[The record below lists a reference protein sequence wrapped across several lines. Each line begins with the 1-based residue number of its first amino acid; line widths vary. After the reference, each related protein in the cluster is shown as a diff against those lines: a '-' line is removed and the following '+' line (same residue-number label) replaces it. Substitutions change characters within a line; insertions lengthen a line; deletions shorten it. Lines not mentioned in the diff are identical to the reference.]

1 MVITSKQIPQ
11 LFAYEDEEAKRIL
24 RNLKKVEIK
33 NEYKI
38 IDNGVREYVSVPKL
52 DQKAFRY
59 LEKNGK
65 LYLRESVTSVGGLV
79 QDSVLIN
86 LGDFTIGDDEV
97 GEELEY
103 LVRVKDAKAKQR
115 ARQLQECERIAQ
127 QFIQKI
133 QKQVKND
140 ELLKKW
146 QNELNE
152 SKRFV
157 RFGKEDYYQSQ
168 VAIIAKFAKEDE
180 TLAKLMVDYD
190 QKMNDK
196 NEKWL
201 TQPLKLPKVKNA
213 SERIGTK
220 MHEGIGEPD
229 PQRRAEFEKYYEV
242 RSPQMTPYLTSENEV
257 AQELAPAPTIIADK
271 EKVVESKLTTQQV
284 TKQSALQ
291 QTAQQKVQVE
301 LAPQM
306 ETTKPKVKTVA
317 NGITQMK
324 QAFRR
329 LQPITT
335 ETTEEVVAT
344 PQAPNNEVEMSL

>member
-1 MVITSKQIPQ
+1 MVITSKQVTQ

-33 NEYKI
+33 NEYKL
-38 IDNGVREYVSVPKL
+38 IDNGIKEYVSVPKL

-59 LEKNGK
+59 IQKNGK

-79 QDSVLIN
+79 QESVLIN
-86 LGDFTIGDDEV
+86 LGDFIIGEDEV

-127 QFIQKI
+127 QALQRI

-140 ELLKKW
+140 ELLKTW

-157 RFGKEDYYQSQ
+157 RLGKEDYYQSQ
-168 VAIIAKFAKEDE
+168 IAIIAKFAKQDE
-180 TLAKLMVDYD
+180 TLAKLLVDYD
-190 QKMNDK
+190 QKINAK

-213 SERIGTK
+213 AERIGKK
-220 MHEGIGEPD
+220 MHEGIGEFD
-229 PQRRAEFEKYYEV
+229 PTRRAEFEKYYEV
-242 RSPQMTPYLTSENEV
+242 RSPQMTPYLTSENEIV
-257 AQELAPAPTIIADK
+257 QELAPAPTIIADK
-271 EKVVESKLTTQQV
+271 QKSETEIIKTKEQEQAKKTTQI
-284 TKQSALQ
+284 
-291 QTAQQKVQVE
+291 KVQTE
-301 LAPQM
+301 NQK
-306 ETTKPKVKTVA
+306 TKAKVKSVTS
-317 NGITQMK
+317 GIKQMK

-329 LQPITT
+329 TQPVQEIQ
-335 ETTEEVVAT
+335 EERVAM
-344 PQAPNNEVEMSL
+344 PQTLNNEAEMLR